1 MAAGVLKK
9 KTKGAQM
16 EFLLSEGNWLF
27 STALVVVLGIGV
39 LELLALAVGGSLSS
53 VMDGFVGDVPD
64 GGGLAWLHVGRL
76 PLLVILVLF
85 LTLFSLLGFA
95 LQGVVSGVFG
105 QGLPALA
112 ASPLALAGS
121 LPATRAVGSALVR
134 IMPRDESAAIA
145 ASSFVGRTATVTA
158 GEARAGKS
166 AEARFQDE
174 YGQTHYVMVEP
185 AAGSPNLGAGE
196 RVLLL
201 RELSTGRYQAIL
213 NPITE

>member
-1 MAAGVLKK
+1 
-9 KTKGAQM
+9 M

-95 LQGVVSGVFG
+95 LQGAVSAVFG

-112 ASPLALAGS
+112 ASPLALVGS
-121 LPATRAVGSALVR
+121 LPATRAVGSALFR

-145 ASSFVGRTATVTA
+145 ASSFVGRTATLTA
-158 GEARAGKS
+158 GEARPGKS

-185 AAGSPNLGAGE
+185 AANAPNLRAGE

-201 RELSTGRYQAIL
+201 RELSTGRYQAIP